1 MQPDSILLTRMRDLL
16 ARSGRYEVSRLDDH
30 QLHAAS
36 GALLHSAASLRNLLD
51 VATVLAFFSR
61 SVAGD
66 RIGLRQL
73 FDRAIELLD
82 FSVDPNAG
90 LIYSGQ
96 YATYADMWLPPD
108 FRLTAQICARSNAPG
123 IEAPTGTLQA
133 AQGKTVLGETQ
144 AGRWLL
150 AWNLRYLIGG
160 QAEDAIWAR
169 ATGRFIEALSGE
181 VEVFLGSAEFDRVL
195 RLTPAHPIFKIP
207 EIKKIV
213 YYLDDAAGRIP
224 NPPAEL
230 YTTAVL
236 KQAFGKQLV
245 FRATKK

>member
-1 MQPDSILLTRMRDLL
+1 MRDLL
-16 ARSGRYEVSRLDDH
+16 ARSGRYEVSRLNDH
-30 QLHAAS
+30 QLNAAS
-36 GALLHSAASLRNLLD
+36 GALLHSGASLRNLAD

-82 FSVDPNAG
+82 FSVDPDTG

-96 YATYADMWLPPD
+96 YATYADMWQPPD
-108 FRLTAQICARSNAPG
+108 IRLTAQIRAGSNTPG
-123 IEAPTGTLQA
+123 TEAPTGTIQA
-133 AQGKTVLGETQ
+133 AKGKTVLGATD

-150 AWNLRYLIGG
+150 GWNLRYLIGG
-160 QAEDAIWAR
+160 QAEDAIWLR
-169 ATGRFIEALSGE
+169 ATGKFIEALSGE
-181 VEVFLGSAEFDRVL
+181 AEVFLGSAEFDRVL
-195 RLTPAHPIFKIP
+195 RFLPAHPIFKIP
-207 EIKKIV
+207 EIKSIV
-213 YYLDDAAGRIP
+213 YYLDDAGGRIP

-230 YTTAVL
+230 YSTGVV

-245 FRATKK
+245 FRGTKK